1 MAQRRRMGRR
11 PMHDGE
17 RQGRRRQLRGRPR
30 SGLRCRQQRRAHTGT
45 EDVSG
50 EGVDNGFREAAGGSR
65 FQEAEMGR
73 TRDAE
78 VGEDDVGG
86 GGGDDNG

>member
-1 MAQRRRMGRR
+1 
-11 PMHDGE
+11 
-17 RQGRRRQLRGRPR
+17 
-30 SGLRCRQQRRAHTGT
+30 
-45 EDVSG
+45 
-50 EGVDNGFREAAGGSR
+50 VDNGFREAAGGSR

-78 VGEDDVGG
+78 VGKDDVGG